1 MTGPSPISQDRK
13 RGIAIRV
20 IADYIKSNR
29 GQSIVEMALILPVLL
44 LLIFGMIDFGRV
56 LHSYLVVTA
65 AAREGAR
72 SAAVQT
78 AVADVIIDAKAA
90 AATLDQAQLTVAV
103 TYYQNSSGTVSAV
116 PVRGFPVEVTVHY
129 SVTIITPLLSA
140 LQNPFPVTG
149 RAVMRVE

>member
-1 MTGPSPISQDRK
+1 
-13 RGIAIRV
+13 
-20 IADYIKSNR
+20 
-29 GQSIVEMALILPVLL
+29 MALILPVIL

-78 AVADVIIDAKAA
+78 AVADVIKDAKAA
-90 AATLDQAQLTVAV
+90 ATTLDQTQLTVAV
-103 TYYQNSSGTVSAV
+103 TYYKNSSGTVSAV

-129 SVTIITPLLSA
+129 SVTIITPLISA